1 MLIYNLIQTFKQDV
15 EKNIDQSKYNRNYP
29 RNNSKRIN
37 INKQKKIILIK
48 RPIHFWLR
56 DTLP

>member
-15 EKNIDQSKYNRNYP
+15 EKNMDQSKYNRNYP

-37 INKQKKIILIK
+37 IQ
-48 RPIHFWLR
+48 
-56 DTLP
+56 